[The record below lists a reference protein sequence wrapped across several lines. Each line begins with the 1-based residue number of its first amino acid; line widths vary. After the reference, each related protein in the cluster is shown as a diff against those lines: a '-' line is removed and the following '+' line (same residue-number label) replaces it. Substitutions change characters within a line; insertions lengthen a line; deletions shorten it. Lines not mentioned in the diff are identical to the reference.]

1 MQAPDAQRNDQG
13 FYQLPTTTKA
23 VALCLPNF
31 TLATAAAP
39 PAGGGVAAG
48 GLQWVCRLIMQT
60 CILLDQFIS
69 ILFAMVT
76 LARTVV
82 SIPCCSPVKVIS
94 GS

>member
-23 VALCLPNF
+23 VAVCLPNF

-39 PAGGGVAAG
+39 PAGQGVAAG
-48 GLQWVCRLIMQT
+48 ELQWVCRLTMQT
-60 CILLDQFIS
+60 CILLDQGVS

-76 LARTVV
+76 FPVKAFG
-82 SIPCCSPVKVIS
+82 IQCCSPR
-94 GS
+94 